1 MIENEK
7 YLSKEALEILFR
19 IAEKS
24 GVLSYSRQDD
34 IKIIRNLV
42 ESGHIFQGRL
52 LHDSPRS
59 ISYSIT
65 KKGFLA
71 LQTDLLWS
79 APNAHGE
86 QHRIVAL
93 ATDSLVDN
101 AQLEQSNSANSRY
114 V

>member
-19 IAEKS
+19 IAEK
-24 GVLSYSRQDD
+24 GGILTYSRQDD
-34 IKIIRNLV
+34 IRIIRNLV

-79 APNAHGE
+79 APNNLEE
-86 QHRIVAL
+86 QHRVVVHASDSMQESAAFKNNDIVHTRHA
-93 ATDSLVDN
+93 
-101 AQLEQSNSANSRY
+101 
-114 V
+114 